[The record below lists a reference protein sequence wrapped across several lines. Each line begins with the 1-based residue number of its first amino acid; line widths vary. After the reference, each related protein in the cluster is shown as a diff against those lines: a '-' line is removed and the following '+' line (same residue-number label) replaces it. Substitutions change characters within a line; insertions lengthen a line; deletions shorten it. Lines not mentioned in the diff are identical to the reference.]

1 MNIINNGVNLKRKK
15 SKKEQFLRIKK
26 KTQLRENKRVEEN
39 EGEKLTTLKMEVK
52 SMRGRDL
59 RERS

>member
-26 KTQLRENKRVEEN
+26 KTQLRENKKVEEN

-59 RERS
+59 REWS